1 MSRYANITLSTLCTW
16 RVTVLRTVH
25 RTGVALMAEWEP
37 CGINAFYLT
46 HLANDSTITALALR
60 ETEERSIIWVVAE
73 YWLIRRTGAVIE
85 RTTEPFIRVAAIAIL
100 AIGILSACFHTVSE
114 LETDLIFR
122 ARCSIPGLT
131 LFPRYTDVAIWDA
144 DTNL

>member
-1 MSRYANITLSTLCTW
+1 MHRYADIAFGTLSTWSITI
-16 RVTVLRTVH
+16 LRAID
-25 RTGVALMAEWEP
+25 RTDITLMTEWEP

-73 YWLIRRTGAVIE
+73 YWLIRRTGAVVE
-85 RTTEPFIRVAAIAIL
+85 RTTEPFIRVAVIAIL